1 MLGVPLGWEGVITA
15 SSGPLGWEGVLAL
28 RSRHAPGEHLF
39 EAVPGDMAT
48 VYLGRPVRSVRWS
61 ADRFRDGTATR
72 GDVTVKVAGD
82 TSGWRFDGE
91 ADMLSMRLDAAFLRH
106 VAEENGL
113 DAGRVGLRASL
124 DERDEAV
131 KHIGLAMLA
140 EIEGGGAGGRV
151 YSDALATAL
160 ATHLLRNHGASPQ
173 AVMDGGGLPRS
184 TLRRVRDFV
193 GENLSR
199 DIGLAEMAGVANL
212 SRYHFSRQF
221 KRSTGLT
228 PHRYVIE
235 CRVERARELLSNT
248 ELSVG
253 DVANAVGFAHQSH
266 LARHVRRRFGVAPS
280 SLRP

>member
-1 MLGVPLGWEGVITA
+1 
-15 SSGPLGWEGVLAL
+15 
-28 RSRHAPGEHLF
+28 
-39 EAVPGDMAT
+39 
-48 VYLGRPVRSVRWS
+48 
-61 ADRFRDGTATR
+61 
-72 GDVTVKVAGD
+72 
-82 TSGWRFDGE
+82 
-91 ADMLSMRLDAAFLRH
+91 
-106 VAEENGL
+106 
-113 DAGRVGLRASL
+113 
-124 DERDEAV
+124 
-131 KHIGLAMLA
+131 
-140 EIEGGGAGGRV
+140 
-151 YSDALATAL
+151 
-160 ATHLLRNHGASPQ
+160 
-173 AVMDGGGLPRS
+173 MDGGGLPRS